1 MTTAAQKWLDEQQRM
16 KEAADR
22 WPNKDDDRRSWP
34 ILVTETIEHVI
45 WVEGET
51 HDEALE
57 AASQETH
64 ELTSSSTCS
73 SADMNV
79 EKPDSSWDWER
90 VYENSY
96 HSYQGIK
103 CNAHEETRREW
114 LWELDRRHQQA
125 TADNEDLDGISAEQR
140 KTCAVCRVWRTAGHE
155 ESFAHQLE
163 VRSAQRRAQ
172 EAVAA

>member
-1 MTTAAQKWLDEQQRM
+1 MATAAEKWLNEQQRM
-16 KEAADR
+16 KEAAVR

-64 ELTSSSTCS
+64 ELTGPSTCS

-79 EKPDSSWDWER
+79 EKPGSSWDWER

-103 CNAHEETRREW
+103 CDAHEETRRHW
-114 LWELDRRHQQA
+114 LWELDRLHQQA
-125 TADNEDLDGISAEQR
+125 TADNEDLDAVPADQR
-140 KTCAVCRVWRTAGHE
+140 VTCPVCRTWREDAHE
-155 ESFAHQLE
+155 TKLSHQFE
-163 VRSAQRRAQ
+163 VRSVERRAQ